1 MLRNRIIM
9 LLFIVGTAVFASFYG
24 GTISYGMF
32 YLSLLIPVAS
42 FIYTLAVYF
51 NFKIYQKLEH
61 RKMLKGELTPYCLTV
76 SNEGILSY
84 VSIKVNL
91 LSDKSYIRGADEE
104 ISCMLNPGE
113 KYSFNSEL
121 CCRYRGEYDIG
132 VSSVV
137 IKDYLYLFNICY
149 PIRTKLSVTVL
160 PRVFHIDRLVF
171 AVSEQDNK
179 NNGKKR
185 IHDEVEL
192 DSEVRKYQRGDS
204 LKLVH
209 WKASAKKHELLSR
222 KYSAVPQNRLI
233 LVMDTFYVKENEL
246 DRAIIEDMII
256 ESALSIADYC
266 LNVNTPVTVLFGDE
280 CCNIN
285 NVDDFNVFY
294 DCCAKLSFISPIQA
308 DEILNRISDA
318 NTTFCIAVTHNITE
332 AFCRAVAEF
341 SSHGNNIGVL
351 YIGDKNTEKLDSIMS
366 TGINIVKAGKNDS
379 VTEILSAK

>member
-121 CCRYRGEYDIG
+121 CCRYRGEYDNWCQFCGNKGLSI
-132 VSSVV
+132 
-137 IKDYLYLFNICY
+137 LFNICY

-171 AVSEQDNK
+171 AVSEQDSK
-179 NNGKKR
+179 NNGKKN
-185 IHDEVEL
+185 
-192 DSEVRKYQRGDS
+192 
-204 LKLVH
+204 
-209 WKASAKKHELLSR
+209 
-222 KYSAVPQNRLI
+222 P
-233 LVMDTFYVKENEL
+233 
-246 DRAIIEDMII
+246 
-256 ESALSIADYC
+256 
-266 LNVNTPVTVLFGDE
+266 
-280 CCNIN
+280 
-285 NVDDFNVFY
+285 
-294 DCCAKLSFISPIQA
+294 
-308 DEILNRISDA
+308 
-318 NTTFCIAVTHNITE
+318 
-332 AFCRAVAEF
+332 
-341 SSHGNNIGVL
+341 
-351 YIGDKNTEKLDSIMS
+351 
-366 TGINIVKAGKNDS
+366 
-379 VTEILSAK
+379 